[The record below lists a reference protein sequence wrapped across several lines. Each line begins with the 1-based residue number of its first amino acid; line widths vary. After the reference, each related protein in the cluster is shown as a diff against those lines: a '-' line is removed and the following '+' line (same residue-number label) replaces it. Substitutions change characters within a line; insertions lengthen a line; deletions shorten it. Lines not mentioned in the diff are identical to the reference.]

1 MTVDCVLISSC
12 GWVRACLCFRND
24 FYVHMYLC
32 VKVLRACGW
41 EWRWWR
47 APVGVLVHTWPQLWS
62 QAGSLAHLLLKLFLP
77 RSTLRFFTVAPFA
90 RGPWLGRISKFY
102 FFPFGGNSSS
112 SAARTDRI
120 GMAVGGWGGV
130 GGGKRNGSHQSAN
143 NLWAKELPL
152 AYENNTRDFVSD
164 AINLTQARRA
174 LLNNRYLIFQLVQFW
189 RDCVRPLRT
198 CAPKTFLQLSRRQI
212 KILDKD
218 LFEIINI
225 VLLHCVCR
233 CKNTNKR
240 RALLL
245 ERSPSGVQHC
255 RNPEVFFVASDR
267 TFSNHPTCKFM
278 KL

>member
-1 MTVDCVLISSC
+1 M
-12 GWVRACLCFRND
+12 
-24 FYVHMYLC
+24 
-32 VKVLRACGW
+32 
-41 EWRWWR
+41 
-47 APVGVLVHTWPQLWS
+47 GV
-62 QAGSLAHLLLKLFLP
+62 
-77 RSTLRFFTVAPFA
+77 A
-90 RGPWLGRISKFY
+90 RGTAVISL
-102 FFPFGGNSSS
+102 
-112 SAARTDRI
+112 RTI
-120 GMAVGGWGGV
+120 SEP
-130 GGGKRNGSHQSAN
+130 KNC
-143 NLWAKELPL
+143 LWQLRT
-152 AYENNTRDFVSD
+152 TRETLSLCLLRRRH
-164 AINLTQARRA
+164 AITLTQARRA

-198 CAPKTFLQLSRRQI
+198 CCAPKTFLQLSRRQI

-245 ERSPSGVQHC
+245 ESSPSGVQHC